1 MNSLAIPATS
11 SRKGVILASAVFAA
25 LLIGAGVFKYV
36 NNAPE
41 TTSVAAGSVYEP
53 AAMRDLDV
61 KIVKD
66 GELQAVDNIDI
77 YCQVE
82 GQTTILSL
90 VKEGASVK
98 KGDVLMTLDSSAI
111 KQKIEDTTL
120 DFEKAQADLTTARE
134 MLEIQKSQ
142 NAANVDASQV
152 TLTLAKLDLRRYVE
166 GDYPEKLQSA
176 RDTADMA
183 DISLKN
189 ATEKQQQTLDLLNK
203 GFVTQADMESARV
216 DVTKA
221 KIASDQ
227 AHKDLENLE
236 KYANESDLTTKKS
249 AVLQA
254 EQALVR
260 VQREN
265 TANLAQ
271 KEADLHAK
279 EQTVAIQK
287 RRLDKYND
295 QLAACT
301 IAAPADGLVVYASSQ
316 DRNSQA
322 PFTEGSQVRERQLML
337 RLPDTSGMKA
347 VIRVPEAQISKLK
360 EGERASIKI
369 VGHTKAVGGT
379 VAKISVLA
387 DNSQRWWNPDLKEYP
402 VDITLDETP
411 TDVKPGQSVLADVYV
426 TRLNQVLS
434 VPLTSLYASGTETYV
449 FMRGDP
455 SPMPKKVK
463 IGAVNETH
471 AEIVDGL
478 TPGDEVLIL
487 QQGQGR
493 QLLEAAGI
501 KEQPTTRP
509 SDLDRKDGGKK
520 TGSGERGVIGAPVN
534 SDKMKK
540 IKVGA

>member
-1 MNSLAIPATS
+1 
-11 SRKGVILASAVFAA
+11 
-25 LLIGAGVFKYV
+25 
-36 NNAPE
+36 
-41 TTSVAAGSVYEP
+41 
-53 AAMRDLDV
+53 
-61 KIVKD
+61 
-66 GELQAVDNIDI
+66 
-77 YCQVE
+77 
-82 GQTTILSL
+82 
-90 VKEGASVK
+90 
-98 KGDVLMTLDSSAI
+98 MTLDSSAI

-120 DFEKAQADLTTARE
+120 DYEKAQADLTTARE

-142 NAANVDASQV
+142 NAANVDSAQV

-166 GDYPEKLQSA
+166 GDYPEKLQSGK
-176 RDTADMA
+176 DTADMA

-189 ATEKQQQTLDLLNK
+189 ATEKEQQTLDLLNK
-203 GFVTQADMESARV
+203 GFVTQADMETARV
-216 DVTKA
+216 EVTKA
-221 KIASDQ
+221 KIAADQ

-254 EQALVR
+254 DQALVR

-265 TANLAQ
+265 AANLAQ
-271 KEADLHAK
+271 KEADLHSK

-287 RRLDKYND
+287 RRLDHFNE
-295 QLAACT
+295 QLADCT

-322 PFTEGSQVRERQLML
+322 PFTEGSMVRERQLML
-337 RLPDTSGMKA
+337 RLPDTSSMKA
-347 VIRVPEAQISKLK
+347 VIRVPEAQIAKLK
-360 EGERASIKI
+360 EGQRASVKV

-411 TDVKPGQSVLADVYV
+411 TDVKPGESVMADVYV

-434 VPLTSLYASGTETYV
+434 VPLTSLYASGTDTYV
-449 FMRGDP
+449 FMRSDP
-455 SPMPKKVK
+455 SPLPKKVK

-501 KEQPTTRP
+501 HEQPTSRP
-509 SDLDRKDGGKK
+509 SNLDPTQGGKK
-520 TGSGERGVIGAPVN
+520 TGTGEHPIIGAPVEFGI
-534 SDKMKK
+534 S
-540 IKVGA
+540 